1 VSPVSQDA
9 INASPCVGYVD
20 PADNTKIRVKFASA
34 PVSGADNVQ
43 IVWHAE
49 VIS

>member
-1 VSPVSQDA
+1 
-9 INASPCVGYVD
+9 VGYVD
-20 PADNTKIRVKFASA
+20 PADNTKIRVKFSSA
-34 PVSGADNVQ
+34 PASGADNVQ